1 MKGRCEPE
9 SSIFSL
15 AVGVIIADGFKILIS
30 FGLPVG
36 VRASSR
42 YFYGS
47 FVCFT
52 AQNLFL

>member
-15 AVGVIIADGFKILIS
+15 AVGVIADGFKILIS

-42 YFYGS
+42 YFCGS